1 MGYQMVTWTMTSR
14 DPQKCCEEVRSAI
27 LATAWLRVM
36 FTDAGAHFM
45 QYTQHA
51 IALSEYRLQT
61 DELTQYIHF
70 TDYWCMRLAISEKH
84 WNCTAHFRYRGSIE
98 YRDTWDGIVIVAPIS
113 GIAQHY
119 ATVLCWLRDLM
130 MMMMIMP
137 LTSVIN
143 YVCHFLLVV
152 LWNRASI
159 YIGFWSYWTLSIL
172 QYPSRTR
179 KPSCCWQIRATR
191 KHAKNCSSAL
201 RRAYNVVADDT
212 GLSSFV

>member
-14 DPQKCCEEVRSAI
+14 DPQKWCEEVRSAI

-45 QYTQHA
+45 QYTQQV

-61 DELTQYIHF
+61 DELTQYTHF
-70 TDYWCMRLAISEKH
+70 IDYWCTRLAISEKH

-119 ATVLCWLRDLM
+119 STARPFR
-130 MMMMIMP
+130 I
-137 LTSVIN
+137 
-143 YVCHFLLVV
+143 F
-152 LWNRASI
+152 
-159 YIGFWSYWTLSIL
+159 
-172 QYPSRTR
+172 
-179 KPSCCWQIRATR
+179 
-191 KHAKNCSSAL
+191 AL
-201 RRAYNVVADDT
+201 RILYNSLRKLRIDRHRP
-212 GLSSFV
+212 FVSNQLIIVHLLLIVLLTIHFAKFELWFNNQKLVFYLRVIQCK